1 MKTNLT
7 IMFIFFLF
15 SCGGDSVTNP
25 PIIDFHT
32 DDQNFI
38 NDLASVNSMLDTE
51 AIENGI
57 TKIEVDTEGVK
68 FFKIKKLYMG
78 SMNLDSIPS
87 SIGDLDSLT
96 ILMLNNNKFKF
107 IPESICS
114 IFENL
119 DSLAVDNNE
128 ICTPDLPNCIKN
140 ITTITFYDSQDCDY
154 QHSNDDEQFI
164 DRMIDEN
171 TSESEGWADLS
182 NDSYEKYFHS
192 PYTKWLLKF
201 KEDDDSLEF
210 RIVEIDWDNIG
221 ITKLPE
227 AISNLTELTYL
238 DIAGNNLTNLPSGIK
253 DLSNLVK
260 LIVYENSLSN
270 FPSGIGNLS
279 KLEVLE
285 AYNNQLNELPNTIGN
300 LNSLLKLRV
309 QNNLLGVLPS
319 ELCDL
324 IPQLTSFNV
333 ACNQLIIDDEVEQCP
348 ALEGKLDDQGD
359 HPSCDD

>member
-1 MKTNLT
+1 MKKNLT
-7 IMFIFFLF
+7 IILVILLY
-15 SCGGDSVTNP
+15 SCGDDSSINP
-25 PIIDFHT
+25 PSIDYHS
-32 DDQNFI
+32 DDQQFI
-38 NDLASVNSMLDTE
+38 DDLAD
-51 AIENGI
+51 ANGI
-57 TKIEVDTEGVK
+57 ANTATIKERITPVEVDSGSISYYMIE
-68 FFKIKKLYMG
+68 KLNLGYMG
-78 SMNLDSIPS
+78 LTLIPS
-87 SIGDLDSLT
+87 SIGMLERLNKLDISNNQLT
-96 ILMLNNNKFKF
+96 SIPHQICDIAIAIDSVKLEENKLCVRG
-107 IPESICS
+107 PECI
-114 IFENL
+114 
-119 DSLAVDNNE
+119 E
-128 ICTPDLPNCIKN
+128 ID
-140 ITTITFYDSQDCDY
+140 YSYQDCDY
-154 QHSNDDEQFI
+154 QYSNDDEQFI
-164 DRMIDEN
+164 DRMIAEN
-171 TSESEGWADLS
+171 ISESEGWADLS
-182 NDSYEKYFHS
+182 YDSLYVKYFHS
-192 PYTKWLLKF
+192 PYTKWLPKF

-221 ITKLPE
+221 ITTLPE

-238 DIAGNNLTNLPSGIK
+238 DIAGNNLTKLPSGIK

-270 FPSGIGNLS
+270 FPSGIGDLS